1 MGFNEERRKNLII
14 AEDYQP
20 NIYLLEAEESPAAV
34 SLLGRSYVAVW
45 VTGKIPA
52 VSGLFVLSST
62 NFQSHVRLS
71 ILVARRPLPNPSSI
85 HDGD

>member
-52 VSGLFVLSST
+52 VSGLFVLFLNKLSEPCKAFHSGRSTASSK
-62 NFQSHVRLS
+62 S
-71 ILVARRPLPNPSSI
+71 
-85 HDGD
+85 